1 MSNEQNRPLSL
12 AARKRSAEADAVL
25 EQMYGYFTREESPR
39 PVISELD
46 AQKAA

>member
-1 MSNEQNRPLSL
+1 MTEAQNKPLSL

-25 EQMYGYFTREESPR
+25 DQMYGYYTRSESPR
-39 PVISELD
+39 VVISDLD